1 MKCFVGIDVSKGH
14 LDLYDTVTTKYVRFD
29 NNRSGIQKCL
39 RYLVKLQPQLIVLEN
54 TGGYE
59 QEPAVA
65 LDARG
70 LTVAVINP
78 RRARDFA
85 RATGRLAKTDRIDAV
100 ILATYAARL
109 QPRPGGIRSPLNR
122 RMKELVARRGQLIK
136 MRTAEKNRCEHG
148 HDKVIAQSLKA
159 IIQAINRQLEKI
171 EQELLQLVKND
182 AQLQRSMKCLIT
194 IPGIGETTAIMLL
207 TEVPELGTLNRRE
220 IASLV
225 GVAPR
230 NRDSGVFR
238 GKRMT
243 GGGRSRVRTSLRMPI
258 LSARRHNPV
267 IREFYERLL
276 SKGKLKSVAAIA
288 STRKMITI
296 INTMMAKNEEWNP
309 KTA

>member
-1 MKCFVGIDVSKGH
+1 M
-14 LDLYDTVTTKYVRFD
+14 RFD

-39 RYLVKLQPQLIVLEN
+39 RYLVKLQPRLIVLEN

-59 QEPAVA
+59 QELAVA
-65 LDARG
+65 LDAQD

-78 RRARDFA
+78 RQARDFA

-109 QPRPGGIRSPLNR
+109 QPRPGGIGSPLNR

-136 MRTAEKNRCEHG
+136 MRTAEKNRCEHA

-171 EQELLQLVKND
+171 EKELLQLVNSD
-182 AQLQRSMKCLIT
+182 AELQRKMKCLLT
-194 IPGIGETTAIMLL
+194 IPGIGEKTAIMLL
-207 TEVPELGTLNRRE
+207 TEVPELGCLNRRQ

-225 GVAPR
+225 GVAPM

-243 GGGRSRVRTSLRMPI
+243 GGGRSKVRASLRMPI

-267 IREFYERLL
+267 IREFYERLVN
-276 SKGKLKSVAAIA
+276 KGKIKSIATIA

-296 INTMMAKNEEWNP
+296 INTMITKNEEWNP
-309 KTA
+309 KIA